1 MPLQS
6 PSQGGTLLVGGN
18 CNILTSGAVL
28 SVEGFGGRASQ
39 PSDRSCRFAVFILE
53 INFVVNFKVTLS
65 YVYLVCCFFV
75 NSSTGGKY
83 RFDCYVL
90 LVCKQYNKKTVMS

>member
-1 MPLQS
+1 LSLVARPALTHQTQPSVAQSRYRSVSSSLSSPSVPPQS

-39 PSDRSCRFAVFILE
+39 QSDRCCISVDFILKL
-53 INFVVNFKVTLS
+53 NL
-65 YVYLVCCFFV
+65 
-75 NSSTGGKY
+75 
-83 RFDCYVL
+83 
-90 LVCKQYNKKTVMS
+90 

>member
-1 MPLQS
+1 MLLFAARPTLTHHTQPSVAQSRYKSVSASLSSPSVPLQS

-39 PSDRSCRFAVFILE
+39 QSDRSCTFAIL
-53 INFVVNFKVTLS
+53 ISILH
-65 YVYLVCCFFV
+65 LRCI
-75 NSSTGGKY
+75 
-83 RFDCYVL
+83 
-90 LVCKQYNKKTVMS
+90 